1 MALQKEIFKAS
12 EGDAWYRRNR
22 PSVEARDWSQ
32 DRVMQRLLSLP
43 AEIGNARILEIGCGD
58 GSRLAEI
65 KKRIPA
71 QVSGLDPSRLGV
83 GEALQRGVDAAV
95 GTADSLP
102 FGDASF
108 DIVIFGFCLYLC
120 DDADLFRIG
129 AEADRVLA
137 PSSWLLINDFDSAA
151 PLYNRYHH
159 REGVFSRKM
168 DYKQMFLWHPSY
180 TLVSYEKYAHHD
192 ALWLDD
198 PYEWVSVACLR
209 KFAKP
214 ASPA

>member
-1 MALQKEIFKAS
+1 MTRQKEIFKES

-22 PSVEARDWSQ
+22 PALETRDWSK
-32 DRVMQRLLSLP
+32 DKVTRMLLSLP
-43 AEIGNARILEIGCGD
+43 ADISNARILEIGCGD

-65 KKRIPA
+65 KKHIPA
-71 QVSGLDPSRLGV
+71 QVSGLDPSQLAVSAALEQGV
-83 GEALQRGVDAAV
+83 HALA
-95 GTADSLP
+95 GTAESLP
-102 FGDASF
+102 FDDASF

-137 PSSWLLINDFDSAA
+137 PSSWLLINDFNSAA

-159 REGVFSRKM
+159 REGVLARKM

-180 TLVSYEKYAHHD
+180 TLVSYDKYAHQD

-198 PYEWVSVACLR
+198 PHEWVSVACLR

-214 ASPA
+214 AS

>member
-1 MALQKEIFKAS
+1 MTLQKDIFKEG

-22 PSVEARDWSQ
+22 PVLEARDWSK
-32 DRVMQRLLSLP
+32 DSVVRRLLSLP
-43 AEIGNARILEIGCGD
+43 ADTSNARILEIGCGD

-65 KKRIPA
+65 KKHIRA
-71 QVSGLDPSRLGV
+71 HVSGVDPSQLAV
-83 GEALQRGVDAAV
+83 KKALERGVDALA
-95 GTADSLP
+95 GTAETLP

-108 DIVIFGFCLYLC
+108 DIVLFGFCLYLC
-120 DDADLFRIG
+120 DDADLFRIA

-151 PLYNRYHH
+151 PHYNRYHH
-159 REGVFSRKM
+159 REGVLSRKM

-180 TLVSYEKYAHHD
+180 TLVSYDKYAHQD

-198 PYEWVSVACLR
+198 PHEWVSIACLR
-209 KFAKP
+209 KFAGR
-214 ASPA
+214 ASTA